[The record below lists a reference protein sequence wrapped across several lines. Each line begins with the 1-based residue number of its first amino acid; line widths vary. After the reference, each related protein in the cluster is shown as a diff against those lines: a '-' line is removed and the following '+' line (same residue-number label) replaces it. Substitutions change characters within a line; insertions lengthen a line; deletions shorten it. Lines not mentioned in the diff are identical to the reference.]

1 VGLPKKD
8 DVKQGC
14 IAYKIAAHA
23 ADVALGIP
31 GTRDRDDELTK
42 ARAALNWEKHF
53 ELSFDPD
60 TARAY
65 HDEDLDVDTDFCAMC
80 GHDWCSVRISKE
92 IQEFASGKAEGF
104 ERMGGKD
111 GVTPGAAKKS
121 GALTPEQQEILAK
134 RGVLSPEEIHRL
146 ASKTK
151 RAVGAEKA
159 KANCHSDY
167 VDPDEAKKLQREH
180 GVAPEVVVQLDV
192 RPALGIGKGD
202 RVV

>member
-1 VGLPKKD
+1 MLCYVTPKEHLGLPKKD

-14 IAYKIAAHA
+14 VAYKIAAHS

-31 GTRDRDDELTK
+31 SARDRDDELTK

-60 TARAY
+60 LARAY

-92 IQEFASGKAEGF
+92 IVLFASGKDESYQWD
-104 ERMGGKD
+104 KPK
-111 GVTPGAAKKS
+111 VS
-121 GALTPEQQEILAK
+121 QALTPEQRAILDQ

-146 ASKTK
+146 ASKTRDAMSQTGR
-151 RAVGAEKA
+151 RAA
-159 KANCHSDY
+159 CHSDL
-167 VDPDEAKKLQREH
+167 VDEDAAQNLQSERLDPVTLEPLEQP
-180 GVAPEVVVQLDV
+180 AP
-192 RPALGIGKGD
+192 
-202 RVV
+202 

>member
-1 VGLPKKD
+1 V
-8 DVKQGC
+8 
-14 IAYKIAAHA
+14 AYKIAAHA

-31 GTRDRDDELTK
+31 SARDRDDELTK

-60 TARAY
+60 LARAY

-92 IQEFASGKAEGF
+92 IELFVSGKDASYQWDKPKISE
-104 ERMGGKD
+104 
-111 GVTPGAAKKS
+111 
-121 GALTPEQQEILAK
+121 ALTPEQREILDK

-151 RAVGAEKA
+151 STMAHEGRKA
-159 KANCHSDY
+159 ACHSDL
-167 VDPDEAKKLQREH
+167 VEEEVAQHLQAERLDPVTLE
-180 GVAPEVVVQLDV
+180 PLDGAT
-192 RPALGIGKGD
+192 P
-202 RVV
+202 